1 MLRYLQRS
9 RMCWEGWIGE
19 VQWGGGALV
28 SEGVLQIYEL
38 DADVYERSA

>member
-1 MLRYLQRS
+1 MLGGVNRRS
-9 RMCWEGWIGE
+9 T
-19 VQWGGGALV
+19 VGGGALV

>member
-1 MLRYLQRS
+1 MLGGV
-9 RMCWEGWIGE
+9 E
-19 VQWGGGALV
+19 GGALV